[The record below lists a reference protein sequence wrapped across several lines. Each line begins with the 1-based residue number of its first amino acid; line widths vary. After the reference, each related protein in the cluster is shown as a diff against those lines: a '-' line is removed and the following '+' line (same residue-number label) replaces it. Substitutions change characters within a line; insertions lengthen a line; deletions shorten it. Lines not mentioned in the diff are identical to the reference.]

1 MNGEELTPAA
11 PPGRFLATEPK
22 RSYQFH
28 FLSAEGKSSDNSFLD
43 EQSRNKGVLR
53 DLLRYERQI
62 INQIATKK
70 KATRKP

>member
-53 DLLRYERQI
+53 DLLRYELSLI
-62 INQIATKK
+62 HI
-70 KATRKP
+70 